1 MHAVGEQI
9 RSILARRLDRAVSA
23 VRPWW
28 AATSTAPTAPRRPT
42 APLFVKTRE
51 RAAAGTYRQEAAG
64 LGWLAEAPGGP
75 PTPRIALLHDPLPG
89 DATHDPLN
97 RAFLALEVDSSE
109 ATRVPPP
116 TNDSGAP
123 LAALHATPAEA
134 FGAAHRERRTTA
146 PPPRC
151 SLRADDRRRPP
162 ARRANADLRRVSGRR
177 QRILPLTELAVAAGA
192 FDASDLAAMHRLA
205 ERLPALVGPPNLR
218 PARTATSGAATCSPT
233 TPAPVYLID
242 PLAHGSHREVDLAGR
257 CACSVGPS
265 ERCFA
270 AYDEVLPLADGW
282 QERQPLMQ
290 LGIILLQVVLFGG
303 PSESARRL
311 AAHYD

>member
-1 MHAVGEQI
+1 MHAFGEQI
-9 RSILARRLDRAVSA
+9 RSILARRLDRTVSA
-23 VRPWW
+23 VHPVVGGDINR
-28 AATSTAPTAPRRPT
+28 AYRAETADG
-42 APLFVKTRE
+42 PLFVKTRE

-89 DATHDPLN
+89 DATHDPAEP
-97 RAFLALEVDSSE
+97 RFLALEWIERGHAS
-109 ATRVPPP
+109 P
-116 TNDSGAP
+116 TSDERFGRA

-134 FGAAHRERRTTA
+134 FGAA
-146 PPPRC
+146 PPRAPGD
-151 SLRADDRRRPP
+151 RTADP
-162 ARRANADLRRVSGRR
+162 AQPNELTIADLRLPAEPTPTFAEFWAR

-205 ERLPALVGPPNLR
+205 ERLPALVGPAEP
-218 PARTATSGAATCSPT
+218 PARTHGDLWGGNVLADHAGT
-233 TPAPVYLID
+233 VYLID
-242 PLAHGSHREVDLAGR
+242 PLAHGSHREVDLATLRVFG
-257 CACSVGPS
+257 GPS

-290 LGIILLQVVLFGG
+290 LGIILLHVVLFGG
-303 PSESARRL
+303 PYVSSARRL